1 MDLRSKRNQ
10 PLRTLLGIQFALI
23 VFISAESY
31 ALPTTVVSNFNQ
43 PSDGSV
49 LTVDPISWYAV
60 PFTTDTTFTEFI
72 GVQTIATT
80 LYGSGLFF
88 LEIWDDAGGQP
99 GNVVQVLS
107 GPAAPVAANGTAE
120 YVARFSL
127 QPSNTY
133 YVVFGTRNFG
143 SVTQVPAKSTNLAD
157 SPPPSIYSLGSN
169 RCIGSKDSLGVLSW
183 DCASPFTTT
192 LYPKFRIVAE
202 EPSPPVSRSLTANPL
217 SVNFGST
224 PIGGTSGAVPVSI
237 INDGNVDQ
245 TLGTLAISTRFNL
258 ASNACDG
265 VTLVP
270 AASCSVSLSFS
281 PDHGGSTS
289 GTLTIPVNTD
299 PRSPYGLSLIGQ
311 SDPTYTVGGILSG
324 LASGESLV
332 AQNNG
337 TDDLTLSSDGAF
349 SFPLAL
355 TSGSS
360 YSVTVLTNPASETC
374 AVTNGAGTISSSD
387 INNVSIVCALNS
399 YTVGGNVSGL
409 ASGQTVALQNN
420 GGDDL
425 FLSSDGAFVFAAPL
439 ADSTN
444 YSVTISAQPMG
455 QTCTVSNGSGS
466 LAGADVSNVA
476 VDCVDDP
483 TPPSVT
489 PTAVPVMPLWLL
501 ALMATALAGIA
512 SVRIRGK

>member
-1 MDLRSKRNQ
+1 MDLRSKLNQ
-10 PLRTLLGIQFALI
+10 PLSMLLRIQFALI
-23 VFISAESY
+23 LFISAQSH

-43 PSDGSV
+43 PSNGTTLDVRPGS
-49 LTVDPISWYAV
+49 WQAV
-60 PFTTDTTFTEFI
+60 SFTTDASFTEFI
-72 GVQTIATT
+72 GVQTVATT
-80 LYGSGLFF
+80 IYGTGLFF
-88 LEIWDDAGGQP
+88 VEVWDDTGGQP
-99 GNVVQVLS
+99 GSVVQILS
-107 GPAAPVAANGTAE
+107 GPTAPVAANGTAE
-120 YVARFSL
+120 YVASFSL
-127 QPSNTY
+127 LPSTTY
-133 YVVFGTRNFG
+133 HVVFGARNFG
-143 SVTQVPAKSTNLAD
+143 SVTKLPAKTTNLAD
-157 SPPPSIYSLGSN
+157 SPPPPIYSLGSN

-183 DCASPFTTT
+183 DCASPITATDF
-192 LYPKFRIVAE
+192 PKFRIVAE

-224 PIGGTSGAVPVSI
+224 PTGGTSGAVPVSI

-245 TLGTLAISTRFNL
+245 TLGALTISTRFNL

-265 VTLVP
+265 VTLAP
-270 AASCSVSLSFS
+270 AASCDVSLSFS

-289 GTLTIPVNTD
+289 GTLTIPVNSD
-299 PRSPYGLSLIGQ
+299 PRSPYGLPLLGQ
-311 SDPTYTVGGILSG
+311 SDPTYTVGGLLSG

-332 AQNNG
+332 VQNNG
-337 TDDLTLSSDGAF
+337 ADDLTLSSDGIF
-349 SFPLAL
+349 NFPLAL

-387 INNVSIVCALNS
+387 INNVSIVCASNS
-399 YTVGGNVSGL
+399 YTVGGSVSGL

-425 FLSSDGAFVFAAPL
+425 FLSSDGPFVFAAPL

-444 YSVTISAQPMG
+444 YSVTISAQPTG

-466 LAGADVSNVA
+466 LAGADVNNVA
-476 VDCVDDP
+476 VDCVDDSL
-483 TPPSVT
+483 PPAVT
-489 PTAVPVMPLWLL
+489 PTAVPAMPFWLL